1 MSPPARAT
9 SLLTAEA
16 IPACSTGA
24 EERAVEVSGA
34 TVMTRPTAEDEHRR
48 GGPRSGS
55 SPDGPI
61 RRSSTMPAPT
71 TTGPT
76 DICRRG
82 PIRVARAPER
92 AEKAS
97 MRAVRGRSELPASSG
112 E

>member
-16 IPACSTGA
+16 TPACSTGA
-24 EERAVEVSGA
+24 EDSAVAVSGA
-34 TVMTRPTAEDEHRR
+34 TVMARPSAEDEHARA
-48 GGPRSGS
+48 GPRSGS
-55 SPDGPI
+55 CPRG
-61 RRSSTMPAPT
+61 RRGGSSTMPAPT

-76 DICRRG
+76 AICRRG
-82 PIRVARAPER
+82 PMRAARAPER

-97 MRAVRGRSELPASSG
+97 MMAVRGRSELPASSG